1 MLAAALL
8 VEQGHQAI
16 EDETGWD
23 VVVSEVDEF
32 EHSPGVE
39 HWECRL
45 ADPKQLLMQG
55 SPLLKGVIA
64 LLYLVLVL
72 QDDLLQLVLLD
83 ALHLRLLTLLLHQ

>member
-16 EDETGWD
+16 EDETGWH

-39 HWECRL
+39 H
-45 ADPKQLLMQG
+45 G
-55 SPLLKGVIA
+55 
-64 LLYLVLVL
+64 
-72 QDDLLQLVLLD
+72 
-83 ALHLRLLTLLLHQ
+83 